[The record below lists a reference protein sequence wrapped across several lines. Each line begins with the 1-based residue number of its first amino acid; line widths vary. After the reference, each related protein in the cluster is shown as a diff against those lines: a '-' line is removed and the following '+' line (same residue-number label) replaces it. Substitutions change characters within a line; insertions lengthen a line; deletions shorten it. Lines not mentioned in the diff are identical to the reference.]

1 MSSKNDISWG
11 REIMNINFMFYR
23 EKSVYFLQSRKPKYS
38 TTIVTKIS
46 AKHLNFPNAILY
58 SLNLERGGK
67 EMVRNVFFFRNHF
80 FMLAVDNVIS

>member
-1 MSSKNDISWG
+1 MSSKNDILWG
-11 REIMNINFMFYR
+11 REIMNINIMLHR

-38 TTIVTKIS
+38 TTIVTKIP

-67 EMVRNVFFFRNHF
+67 EMVHHF
-80 FMLAVDNVIS
+80 FMWAVDNLIS